1 VRVIAYRH
9 NGIDNLGVMV
19 DKFFFLS
26 LASVTPELPVT
37 MMGLLNV
44 DDWQAKVE
52 AFVHGKSGDLSIKD
66 VQLLPLISDTPVI
79 WCVGVNYK
87 EHQEETGRGAQE
99 EPMFFIRTNH
109 GLIGPYDPIIR
120 PNISNMLDFE
130 GELAVII
137 GKGGRHIS
145 KEDAHEHIAGYA
157 IFNDATIRDWQ
168 RHTIQFCPGKNFEG
182 TGPLGPWMMTPD
194 EFGDPYAQS
203 LTTRLNGEEVQ
214 YTSIADMDHKI
225 DKQIEYLST
234 IHTLRPGDIIST
246 GTPGGVGSR
255 REPPLWMEPGDTVSV
270 EITGLGII
278 ENKIE
283 QEGYAG

>member
-1 VRVIAYRH
+1 MRIIAYRQ
-9 NGIDNLGVMV
+9 NSIDNLGVVV
-19 DKFFFLS
+19 DEKNFIS
-26 LASVTPELPVT
+26 LASAGPELPVT
-37 MMGLLNV
+37 MMGLLNLE
-44 DDWQAKVE
+44 DWE
-52 AFVHGKSGDLSIKD
+52 AEVNVAISGKGTDLSIND
-66 VQLLPLISDTPVI
+66 VQLLPLIPDTPVI

-87 EHQEETGRGAQE
+87 EHQDETGRGAQE

-137 GKGGRHIS
+137 GKAGRHIT
-145 KEDAHEHIAGYA
+145 KESAHEHIAGYA

-203 LTTRLNGEEVQ
+203 LTTRLNGDVVQ
-214 YTSIADMDHKI
+214 HTSIADMDHEI

-278 ENKIE
+278 ENRIE
-283 QEGYAG
+283 QEV

>member
-1 VRVIAYRH
+1 MRVISYRY
-9 NGIDNLGVMV
+9 NGSDGLGIMV
-19 DKFFFLS
+19 DDKNFVELS
-26 LASVTPELPVT
+26 GIAPDLPTT
-37 MMGLLNV
+37 MIGLLNV
-44 DDWQAKVE
+44 DNWQAKAAAAVE
-52 AFVHGKSGDLSIKD
+52 GKVADLSISD
-66 VQLLPLISDTPVI
+66 VHLQPLVSDTPVI

-109 GLIGPYDPIIR
+109 GLIGAYDPIIR
-120 PNISNMLDFE
+120 PNISDKLDFE

-145 KEDAHEHIAGYA
+145 KEKAHEHIAGYA
-157 IFNDATIRDWQ
+157 IFNDGTIRDWQ

-194 EFGDPYAQS
+194 EFGDPYEQE
-203 LTTRLNGEEVQ
+203 LTTRLNGEIVQ
-214 YTSIADMDHKI
+214 HTSIADMDHKI

-234 IHTLRPGDIIST
+234 IHTLRPGDVIST

-255 REPPLWMEPGDTVSV
+255 REPPLWMKPGDIVSV
-270 EITGLGII
+270 EVTGLGLI

-283 QEGYAG
+283 QES

>member
-1 VRVIAYRH
+1 MRVISYTH
-9 NGIDNLGVMV
+9 NGTDGLGVMV
-19 DKFFFLS
+19 DDKGFVALS
-26 LASVTPELPVT
+26 GASADLPTT

-44 DDWQAKVE
+44 DDWQTKV
-52 AFVHGKSGDLSIKD
+52 AVAVDGKDADLSIDD

-87 EHQEETGRGAQE
+87 EHQDETGRGAQE

-109 GLIGPYDPIIR
+109 GLIAAYDPIIR
-120 PNISNMLDFE
+120 PNISDMLDFE

-145 KEDAHEHIAGYA
+145 KEKAHEHIAGYS
-157 IFNDATIRDWQ
+157 IFNDGTIRDWQ

-182 TGPLGPWMMTPD
+182 TGPFGPWLMTPD
-194 EFGDPYAQS
+194 EFGDPYAQE
-203 LTTRLNGEEVQ
+203 LTTRLNGESVQ
-214 YTSIADMDHKI
+214 YTSIANMDHKI

-234 IHTLRPGDIIST
+234 VHTLRPGDVIST

-255 REPPLWMEPGDTVSV
+255 REPPLWMKPGDTVSV

-283 QEGYAG
+283 QES

>member
-1 VRVIAYRH
+1 MRIISYRY
-9 NGIDNLGVMV
+9 NGSDGLGIMV
-19 DKFFFLS
+19 DDKNFAELS
-26 LASVTPELPVT
+26 GIAPDLPTT
-37 MMGLLNV
+37 MIGLLNV
-44 DDWQAKVE
+44 DNWQAKAAAAVE
-52 AFVHGKSGDLSIKD
+52 GKVADLSISD
-66 VQLLPLISDTPVI
+66 VHLQPLVSDTPVI

-109 GLIGPYDPIIR
+109 GLIGAYDPIIR
-120 PNISNMLDFE
+120 PNISDKLDFE

-145 KEDAHEHIAGYA
+145 KEKAHEHIAGYA
-157 IFNDATIRDWQ
+157 IFNDGTIRDWQ

-194 EFGDPYAQS
+194 EFGDPYEQE
-203 LTTRLNGEEVQ
+203 LTTRLNGEIVQ
-214 YTSIADMDHKI
+214 HTSIADMDHKI

-234 IHTLRPGDIIST
+234 IHTLRPGDVIST

-255 REPPLWMEPGDTVSV
+255 REPPLWMKPGDIVSV
-270 EITGLGII
+270 EVTGLGLI

-283 QEGYAG
+283 QES

>member
-1 VRVIAYRH
+1 LRVISYRY
-9 NGIDNLGVMV
+9 NGSDGLGIMV
-19 DKFFFLS
+19 DDKNFAELS
-26 LASVTPELPVT
+26 GIAPDLPTT
-37 MMGLLNV
+37 MIGLLSV
-44 DDWQAKVE
+44 DNWQAKAAAAVE
-52 AFVHGKSGDLSIKD
+52 GKVADLSISD
-66 VQLLPLISDTPVI
+66 VHLQPLVSDTPVI

-109 GLIGPYDPIIR
+109 GLIGAYDPIIR
-120 PNISNMLDFE
+120 PNISDKLDFE

-145 KEDAHEHIAGYA
+145 KEKAHEHIAGYA
-157 IFNDATIRDWQ
+157 IFNDGTIRDWQ

-194 EFGDPYAQS
+194 EFGDPYEQE
-203 LTTRLNGEEVQ
+203 LTTRLNGEIVQ
-214 YTSIADMDHKI
+214 HTSIADMDHKI

-234 IHTLRPGDIIST
+234 IHTLRPGDVIST

-255 REPPLWMEPGDTVSV
+255 REPPLWMKPGDIVSV
-270 EITGLGII
+270 EVTGLGLI

-283 QEGYAG
+283 QES

>member
-1 VRVIAYRH
+1 MRIIAYRQ
-9 NGIDNLGVMV
+9 NSIDNLGVMV
-19 DKFFFLS
+19 DEKNFIS
-26 LASVTPELPVT
+26 LASAGPELPVT
-37 MMGLLNV
+37 MMGLLNLE
-44 DDWQAKVE
+44 DWE
-52 AFVHGKSGDLSIKD
+52 AEVNVAISGKGTDLSIND
-66 VQLLPLISDTPVI
+66 VQLLPLIPDTPVI

-87 EHQEETGRGAQE
+87 EHQDETGRGAQE

-137 GKGGRHIS
+137 GKGGRHIT
-145 KEDAHEHIAGYA
+145 KESAHEHIAGYA

-194 EFGDPYAQS
+194 EFGDPYVQS
-203 LTTRLNGEEVQ
+203 LTTRLNGNAVQ
-214 YTSIADMDHKI
+214 HTSIADMDHKI

-270 EITGLGII
+270 EITGLGTI
-278 ENKIE
+278 ENRIE
-283 QEGYAG
+283 QEV

>member
-1 VRVIAYRH
+1 MRVIAYRH

-19 DKFFFLS
+19 DEKKFLS

-44 DDWQAKVE
+44 NEWQAKVE

-99 EPMFFIRTNH
+99 EPMFFIRINH
-109 GLIGPYDPIIR
+109 GL
-120 PNISNMLDFE
+120 ISNMLDFE

-283 QEGYAG
+283 QEG

>member
-1 VRVIAYRH
+1 VRVICYNH
-9 NGIDNLGVMV
+9 NGTDGLGVMV
-19 DKFFFLS
+19 DDKGFVA
-26 LASVTPELPVT
+26 LASAAPDLPTT

-44 DDWQAKVE
+44 DDWQAKAAAAVD
-52 AFVHGKSGDLSIKD
+52 GKAADLSIDD
-66 VQLLPLISDTPVI
+66 VQLLPLVSDTPVI

-87 EHQEETGRGAQE
+87 EHQDETGRGAQE

-120 PNISNMLDFE
+120 PNISDMLDFE

-145 KEDAHEHIAGYA
+145 KEKAHEHIAGYA
-157 IFNDATIRDWQ
+157 IFNDGTIRDWQ

-182 TGPLGPWMMTPD
+182 TGPFGPWMMTPD
-194 EFGDPYAQS
+194 EFGDPYKQT
-203 LTTRLNGEEVQ
+203 LTTKLNEETVQ

-255 REPPLWMEPGDTVSV
+255 REPQLWMKPGDTVTV
-270 EITGLGII
+270 EVSNLGII
-278 ENKIE
+278 KNRIE
-283 QEGYAG
+283 QEK

>member
-1 VRVIAYRH
+1 MRVISYTH
-9 NGIDNLGVMV
+9 NGTDGLGVMV
-19 DKFFFLS
+19 DDKGFVALS
-26 LASVTPELPVT
+26 GASADLPTT

-44 DDWQAKVE
+44 DDWQTKV
-52 AFVHGKSGDLSIKD
+52 AVAVDGKDADLSIDD

-87 EHQEETGRGAQE
+87 DHQDETGRGAQE

-109 GLIGPYDPIIR
+109 GLIGAYDPIIR
-120 PNISNMLDFE
+120 PNISDMLDFE

-145 KEDAHEHIAGYA
+145 KEKAHEHIAGYS
-157 IFNDATIRDWQ
+157 IFNDGTIRDWQ

-182 TGPLGPWMMTPD
+182 TGPFGPWLMTPD
-194 EFGDPYAQS
+194 EFGDPYAQE
-203 LTTRLNGEEVQ
+203 LTTRLNGESVQ

-234 IHTLRPGDIIST
+234 VHTLRPGDVIST

-255 REPPLWMEPGDTVSV
+255 REPPLWMKPGDTVSV

-283 QEGYAG
+283 QES

>member
-1 VRVIAYRH
+1 MRVISYRY
-9 NGIDNLGVMV
+9 NGSDGLGIMV
-19 DKFFFLS
+19 DDKNFAELS
-26 LASVTPELPVT
+26 GIAPDLPTT
-37 MMGLLNV
+37 MIGLLNV
-44 DDWQAKVE
+44 DNWQAKAAAAVE
-52 AFVHGKSGDLSIKD
+52 GKVADLSISD
-66 VQLLPLISDTPVI
+66 VHLQPLVSDTPVI

-109 GLIGPYDPIIR
+109 GLIGAYDPIIR
-120 PNISNMLDFE
+120 PNISDKLDFE

-145 KEDAHEHIAGYA
+145 KEKAHEHIAGYA
-157 IFNDATIRDWQ
+157 IFNDGTIRDWQ

-194 EFGDPYAQS
+194 EFGDPYEQE
-203 LTTRLNGEEVQ
+203 LTTRLNGEIVQ
-214 YTSIADMDHKI
+214 HTSIADMDHKI

-234 IHTLRPGDIIST
+234 IHTLRPGDVIST

-255 REPPLWMEPGDTVSV
+255 REPPLWMKPGDIVSV
-270 EITGLGII
+270 EVTGLGLI

-283 QEGYAG
+283 QES

>member
-1 VRVIAYRH
+1 MRVISYRH
-9 NGIDNLGVMV
+9 NGNDNLGIMV
-19 DKFFFLS
+19 DDEKFIS
-26 LASVTPELPVT
+26 LASVVPNFPNT

-44 DDWQAKVE
+44 VDWQLKVE
-52 AFVHGKSGDLSIKD
+52 NAVRGKSGNFSIHE

-87 EHQEETGRGAQE
+87 EHQDETGRGAQE

-109 GLIGPYDPIIR
+109 GLIGPYDSIIR
-120 PNISNMLDFE
+120 PNISDMLDFE

-137 GKGGRHIS
+137 GKGGRHIT
-145 KEDAHEHIAGYA
+145 KEKAHDHIAGYA

-194 EFGDPYAQS
+194 EFGDPYSQS
-203 LTTRLNGEEVQ
+203 LTTCLNGEEVQ
-214 YTSIADMDHKI
+214 HTKIADMDHKI

-255 REPPLWMEPGDTVSV
+255 REPPLWMKPGDIVSV

-283 QEGYAG
+283 QER

>member
-1 VRVIAYRH
+1 MRVIAYRH

-19 DKFFFLS
+19 DEKKFLS

-52 AFVHGKSGDLSIKD
+52 AFVHGKSGDFSIKD

-283 QEGYAG
+283 QEG

>member
-1 VRVIAYRH
+1 MRVISYRH
-9 NGIDNLGVMV
+9 NGNDNIGIMV
-19 DKFFFLS
+19 DSERFIP
-26 LASVTPELPVT
+26 LALVAPDLPLT
-37 MMGLLNV
+37 IMGLLNV
-44 DDWQAKVE
+44 EDWHSRVE
-52 AFVHGKSGDLSIKD
+52 SAVNGKSDYWSIKN

-87 EHQEETGRGAQE
+87 EHQDETGRGAQE

-120 PNISNMLDFE
+120 PNISDMLDFE

-137 GKGGRHIS
+137 GKGGRHIA
-145 KEDAHEHIAGYA
+145 KEKAHDHIAGYA

-203 LTTRLNGEEVQ
+203 LTTRLNGEQVQ
-214 YTSIADMDHKI
+214 HTSIADMDHKI

-246 GTPGGVGSR
+246 GTPGGVCSR
-255 REPPLWMEPGDTVSV
+255 REPPLWMKPGDTVSV
-270 EITGLGII
+270 EITGLGMI

-283 QEGYAG
+283 QEI

>member
-1 VRVIAYRH
+1 MRVISYTH
-9 NGIDNLGVMV
+9 NGTDGLGVMV
-19 DKFFFLS
+19 DDKGFVALS
-26 LASVTPELPVT
+26 GASADLPTT

-44 DDWQAKVE
+44 DDWQTKV
-52 AFVHGKSGDLSIKD
+52 AVAVDGKDADLSIDD

-87 EHQEETGRGAQE
+87 EHQDETGRGAQE

-109 GLIGPYDPIIR
+109 GLIGAYDPIIR
-120 PNISNMLDFE
+120 PNISDMLDFE

-145 KEDAHEHIAGYA
+145 KEKAHEHIAGYS
-157 IFNDATIRDWQ
+157 IFNDGTIRDWQ

-182 TGPLGPWMMTPD
+182 TGPFGPWLMTPD
-194 EFGDPYAQS
+194 EFGDPYAQE
-203 LTTRLNGEEVQ
+203 LTTRLNGESVQ

-234 IHTLRPGDIIST
+234 VHTLRPGDVIST

-255 REPPLWMEPGDTVSV
+255 REPPLWMKPGDTVSV

-283 QEGYAG
+283 QES

>member
-1 VRVIAYRH
+1 MRIIAYRQ
-9 NGIDNLGVMV
+9 NSIDNLGVMV
-19 DKFFFLS
+19 DEKNFIS
-26 LASVTPELPVT
+26 LASVAPELPVT
-37 MMGLLNV
+37 MMGLLNLE
-44 DDWQAKVE
+44 DWEVE
-52 AFVHGKSGDLSIKD
+52 VNVAISGKGTDLSIND
-66 VQLLPLISDTPVI
+66 VQLLPLIPDTPVI

-87 EHQEETGRGAQE
+87 EHQDETGRGAQE

-137 GKGGRHIS
+137 GKAGRHIT
-145 KEDAHEHIAGYA
+145 KESAHEHIAGYA

-203 LTTRLNGEEVQ
+203 LTTRLNGDVVQ
-214 YTSIADMDHKI
+214 HTRIADMDHKI

-278 ENKIE
+278 ENRIE
-283 QEGYAG
+283 QEV

>member
-1 VRVIAYRH
+1 VRVISYSH
-9 NGIDNLGVMV
+9 NGTDGLGVMV
-19 DKFFFLS
+19 DDKGFVA
-26 LASVTPELPVT
+26 LAGAAAELPAT

-44 DDWQAKVE
+44 DDWQGKV
-52 AFVHGKSGDLSIKD
+52 AAAVDGKAADLSIGD
-66 VQLLPLISDTPVI
+66 VRLLPLISDTPVL
-79 WCVGVNYK
+79 WCIGVNYK
-87 EHQEETGRGAQE
+87 EHQDETGRGAQE

-109 GLIGPYDPIIR
+109 GLIGAYDPIIR
-120 PNISNMLDFE
+120 PNCSDMLDFE

-145 KEDAHEHIAGYA
+145 KEKAHEHIAGYS
-157 IFNDATIRDWQ
+157 IFNDGTIRDWQ

-182 TGPLGPWMMTPD
+182 TGPFGPWLMTPD
-194 EFGDPYAQS
+194 EFGDPYAQE
-203 LTTRLNGEEVQ
+203 LTTRLNGEQVQ
-214 YTSIADMDHKI
+214 HTSIADMDHKI

-234 IHTLRPGDIIST
+234 VHTLRPGDVIST

-255 REPPLWMEPGDTVSV
+255 REPPLWMKPGDTVSV

-283 QEGYAG
+283 QES

>member
-1 VRVIAYRH
+1 MRIIAYRQ
-9 NGIDNLGVMV
+9 NSIDNLGVMV
-19 DKFFFLS
+19 DEKNFIS
-26 LASVTPELPVT
+26 LASAGPELPVT
-37 MMGLLNV
+37 MMGLLNLE
-44 DDWQAKVE
+44 DWE
-52 AFVHGKSGDLSIKD
+52 AEVNVAISGKGTDLSIND
-66 VQLLPLISDTPVI
+66 VQLLPLIPDTPVI

-87 EHQEETGRGAQE
+87 EHQDETGRGAQE

-137 GKGGRHIS
+137 GKGGRHIT
-145 KEDAHEHIAGYA
+145 KESAHEHIAGYA

-194 EFGDPYAQS
+194 EFGDPYVQS
-203 LTTRLNGEEVQ
+203 LTTRLNGNAVQ
-214 YTSIADMDHKI
+214 HTSIADMDHKI

-255 REPPLWMEPGDTVSV
+255 REPPLWMKPGDTVSV
-270 EITGLGII
+270 EITGLGTI
-278 ENKIE
+278 ENRIE
-283 QEGYAG
+283 QEV

>member
-1 VRVIAYRH
+1 MRVISYRH
-9 NGIDNLGVMV
+9 NDNDNIGIMV
-19 DKFFFLS
+19 DSESFIP
-26 LASVTPELPVT
+26 LALVAPDLPLT
-37 MMGLLNV
+37 IMELLNV
-44 DDWQAKVE
+44 EDWHSRVE
-52 AFVHGKSGDLSIKD
+52 SAVSGKSDYWSINN

-87 EHQEETGRGAQE
+87 EHQDETGRGAQE

-120 PNISNMLDFE
+120 PNISDMLDFE

-137 GKGGRHIS
+137 GKGGRHIA
-145 KEDAHEHIAGYA
+145 KEKAHDHIAGYA

-203 LTTRLNGEEVQ
+203 LTTRLNGEQVQ
-214 YTSIADMDHKI
+214 HTSIADMDHKI

-255 REPPLWMEPGDTVSV
+255 REPPLWMKPGDTVSV
-270 EITGLGII
+270 EITGLGMI

-283 QEGYAG
+283 QEI

>member
-1 VRVIAYRH
+1 MINYRQ
-9 NGIDNLGVMV
+9 NDTDGLGVMT
-19 DKFFFLS
+19 DEKNFIS
-26 LASVTPELPVT
+26 LAEVAPGVPVT
-37 MMGLLNV
+37 MMGLLNING
-44 DDWQAKVE
+44 WQAEVQ
-52 AFVHGKSGDLSIKD
+52 ASVQGKISHLSIGD
-66 VQLLPLISDTPVI
+66 VQLLPLIPNTPVI

-87 EHQEETGRGAQE
+87 EHQDETGRGAQE

-109 GLIGPYDPIIR
+109 GLIGAYDSIIR
-120 PNISNMLDFE
+120 PNISDMLDFE

-137 GKGGRHIS
+137 GKGGRHIT
-145 KEDAHEHIAGYA
+145 KEEAHNHIAGYA

-203 LTTRLNGEEVQ
+203 LTTRLNGEAVQ
-214 YTSIADMDHKI
+214 QTSIADMDHKI

-255 REPPLWMEPGDTVSV
+255 REPPLWMKPGDIISV
-270 EITGLGII
+270 EITGLGMI

-283 QEGYAG
+283 QES

>member
-1 VRVIAYRH
+1 MRVIAYRH

-19 DKFFFLS
+19 DEKKFLS

-44 DDWQAKVE
+44 DHWQAKVE

-283 QEGYAG
+283 QEG

>member
-1 VRVIAYRH
+1 MRVISYRH
-9 NGIDNLGVMV
+9 NGNDNIGIMV
-19 DKFFFLS
+19 DSERFIP
-26 LASVTPELPVT
+26 LALVAPDLPLT
-37 MMGLLNV
+37 IMGLLNIE
-44 DDWQAKVE
+44 DWHSRVE
-52 AFVHGKSGDLSIKD
+52 SAVSGKSDYWSINN

-87 EHQEETGRGAQE
+87 EHQDETGRGAQE

-120 PNISNMLDFE
+120 PNISDMLDFE

-137 GKGGRHIS
+137 GKGGRHIA
-145 KEDAHEHIAGYA
+145 KEKAHDHIAGYA

-203 LTTRLNGEEVQ
+203 LTTRLNGEQVQ
-214 YTSIADMDHKI
+214 HTSIADMDHKI

-234 IHTLRPGDIIST
+234 IQTLRPGDIIST

-255 REPPLWMEPGDTVSV
+255 REPPLWMKPGDTVSV
-270 EITGLGII
+270 EITGLGMI

-283 QEGYAG
+283 QEI

>member
-1 VRVIAYRH
+1 
-9 NGIDNLGVMV
+9 MV
-19 DKFFFLS
+19 DDKNFVELS
-26 LASVTPELPVT
+26 GIAPDLPTT
-37 MMGLLNV
+37 MIGLLNV
-44 DDWQAKVE
+44 DNWQAKAAAAVE
-52 AFVHGKSGDLSIKD
+52 GKVADLSISD
-66 VQLLPLISDTPVI
+66 VHLQPLVSDTPVI

-109 GLIGPYDPIIR
+109 GLIGAYDPIIR
-120 PNISNMLDFE
+120 PNISDKLDFE

-145 KEDAHEHIAGYA
+145 KEKAHEHIAGYA
-157 IFNDATIRDWQ
+157 IFNDGTIRDWQ

-194 EFGDPYAQS
+194 EFGDPYEQE
-203 LTTRLNGEEVQ
+203 LTTRLNGEIVQ
-214 YTSIADMDHKI
+214 HTSIADMDHKI

-234 IHTLRPGDIIST
+234 IHTLRPGDVIST

-255 REPPLWMEPGDTVSV
+255 REPPLWMKPGDIVSV
-270 EITGLGII
+270 EVTGLGLI

-283 QEGYAG
+283 QES

>member
-1 VRVIAYRH
+1 
-9 NGIDNLGVMV
+9 MV
-19 DKFFFLS
+19 DDKNFAELS
-26 LASVTPELPVT
+26 GIAPDLPTT
-37 MMGLLNV
+37 MIGLLNV
-44 DDWQAKVE
+44 DNWQARAAAAVEGKV
-52 AFVHGKSGDLSIKD
+52 ADLSISD
-66 VQLLPLISDTPVI
+66 VHLQPLVSDTPVI

-109 GLIGPYDPIIR
+109 GLIGAYDPIIR
-120 PNISNMLDFE
+120 PNISDKLDFE

-145 KEDAHEHIAGYA
+145 KEKAHEHIAGYA
-157 IFNDATIRDWQ
+157 IFNDGTIRDWQ

-194 EFGDPYAQS
+194 EFGDPYEQE
-203 LTTRLNGEEVQ
+203 LTTRLNGEIVQ
-214 YTSIADMDHKI
+214 HTSIADMDHKI

-234 IHTLRPGDIIST
+234 IHTLRPGDVIST

-255 REPPLWMEPGDTVSV
+255 REPPLWMKPGDIVSV
-270 EITGLGII
+270 EVTGLGLI

-283 QEGYAG
+283 QES

>member
-1 VRVIAYRH
+1 MRVISYSH
-9 NGIDNLGVMV
+9 SGTDGLGIMV
-19 DKFFFLS
+19 DDKGFVA
-26 LASVTPELPVT
+26 LAGVAPDLPTT
-37 MMGLLNV
+37 MMALLNL
-44 DDWQAKVE
+44 DDWQDKVAAAVE
-52 AFVHGKSGDLSIKD
+52 GKAADLSID
-66 VQLLPLISDTPVI
+66 EVQLLPLVSDTPVL

-87 EHQEETGRGAQE
+87 EHQDETGRGAQE

-109 GLIGPYDPIIR
+109 GLIGAYDPIIR
-120 PNISNMLDFE
+120 PNCSDMLDFE

-145 KEDAHEHIAGYA
+145 KEKAHEHIAGYS
-157 IFNDATIRDWQ
+157 IFNDGTIRDWQ

-182 TGPLGPWMMTPD
+182 TGPFGPWLMTPD
-194 EFGDPYAQS
+194 EFGDPYAQE
-203 LTTRLNGEEVQ
+203 LTTRLNGEQVQ
-214 YTSIADMDHKI
+214 HTSIADMDHKI

-234 IHTLRPGDIIST
+234 VHTLRPGDVIST

-255 REPPLWMEPGDTVSV
+255 REPPLWMKPGDTVSV

-283 QEGYAG
+283 QES

>member
-1 VRVIAYRH
+1 MRVISYRH
-9 NGIDNLGVMV
+9 NGNDNIGIMV
-19 DKFFFLS
+19 DSERFIP
-26 LASVTPELPVT
+26 LALVAPDLPLT
-37 MMGLLNV
+37 IMGLLNIE
-44 DDWQAKVE
+44 DWHSRVE
-52 AFVHGKSGDLSIKD
+52 SAVNGKSDYWSIKN

-87 EHQEETGRGAQE
+87 EHQDETGRGAQE

-120 PNISNMLDFE
+120 PNISDMLDFE

-137 GKGGRHIS
+137 GKGGRHIA
-145 KEDAHEHIAGYA
+145 KEKAHDHIAGYA

-203 LTTRLNGEEVQ
+203 LTTRLNGEQVQ
-214 YTSIADMDHKI
+214 HTSIADMDHKI

-255 REPPLWMEPGDTVSV
+255 REPPLWMKPGDTVSV
-270 EITGLGII
+270 EITGLGMI

-283 QEGYAG
+283 QEI

>member
-1 VRVIAYRH
+1 MRIIAYRQ
-9 NGIDNLGVMV
+9 NSIDNLGVMV
-19 DKFFFLS
+19 DEKNFIS
-26 LASVTPELPVT
+26 LASVAPELPVT
-37 MMGLLNV
+37 MMGLVNLEDWEAEVNV
-44 DDWQAKVE
+44 AIS
-52 AFVHGKSGDLSIKD
+52 GKGTDLSIND
-66 VQLLPLISDTPVI
+66 VQLLPLIPDTPVI

-87 EHQEETGRGAQE
+87 EHQDETGRGAQE

-137 GKGGRHIS
+137 GKAGRHIT
-145 KEDAHEHIAGYA
+145 KESAHEHIAGYA

-203 LTTRLNGEEVQ
+203 LTTRLNGDVVQ
-214 YTSIADMDHKI
+214 HTSIADMDHKI

-278 ENKIE
+278 ENRIE
-283 QEGYAG
+283 QEV

>member
-1 VRVIAYRH
+1 MRVIAYRH

-19 DKFFFLS
+19 DEKKFLS

-52 AFVHGKSGDLSIKD
+52 AFVDGKSGDFSIKD

-283 QEGYAG
+283 QEG

>member
-1 VRVIAYRH
+1 MRVISYRH
-9 NGIDNLGVMV
+9 NGNDNLGIMV
-19 DKFFFLS
+19 DDEKFIS
-26 LASVTPELPVT
+26 LASVAPNFPNT

-44 DDWQAKVE
+44 VDWQLKVE
-52 AFVHGKSGDLSIKD
+52 NAVREKAGDFSIND
-66 VQLLPLISDTPVI
+66 VQLLPLIPDTPVI

-87 EHQEETGRGAQE
+87 EHQDETGRGAQE

-109 GLIGPYDPIIR
+109 GLIGPYDSIIR

-137 GKGGRHIS
+137 GKGGRHIT
-145 KEDAHEHIAGYA
+145 KENAHNHIAGYA

-194 EFGDPYAQS
+194 EFGDPYSQS
-203 LTTRLNGEEVQ
+203 LTTRLNGAEVQ
-214 YTSIADMDHKI
+214 HTRIADMDHKI

-255 REPPLWMEPGDTVSV
+255 REPPLWMKPGDVVSV

-278 ENKIE
+278 KNKIE
-283 QEGYAG
+283 QES

>member
-1 VRVIAYRH
+1 MRIIAYRQ
-9 NGIDNLGVMV
+9 NSIDNLGVMV
-19 DKFFFLS
+19 DEKNFIS
-26 LASVTPELPVT
+26 LASVAPELPVT
-37 MMGLLNV
+37 MMGLLNLE
-44 DDWQAKVE
+44 DWEVE
-52 AFVHGKSGDLSIKD
+52 VNVAISGKGTDLSIND
-66 VQLLPLISDTPVI
+66 VQLLPLIPDTPVI

-87 EHQEETGRGAQE
+87 EHQDETGRGAQE

-137 GKGGRHIS
+137 GKGGRHIT
-145 KEDAHEHIAGYA
+145 KESAHEHIAGYA

-194 EFGDPYAQS
+194 EFGDPYAHS
-203 LTTRLNGEEVQ
+203 LTTRLNGDVVQ
-214 YTSIADMDHKI
+214 HTSIADMDHEI

-278 ENKIE
+278 ENRIE
-283 QEGYAG
+283 QEV

>member
-1 VRVIAYRH
+1 MRVIAYRH

-19 DKFFFLS
+19 DEKKFLS

-44 DDWQAKVE
+44 NEWQAKVE

-283 QEGYAG
+283 QEG

>member
-1 VRVIAYRH
+1 MRIIAYRQ
-9 NGIDNLGVMV
+9 NSIDNLGVMV
-19 DKFFFLS
+19 DEKNFIS
-26 LASVTPELPVT
+26 LASVGPELPVT
-37 MMGLLNV
+37 MMGLLNLE
-44 DDWQAKVE
+44 DWE
-52 AFVHGKSGDLSIKD
+52 AEVNVAISGKGTDLSIND
-66 VQLLPLISDTPVI
+66 VQLLPLIPDTPVI

-87 EHQEETGRGAQE
+87 EHQDETGRGAQE

-137 GKGGRHIS
+137 GKAGRHIT
-145 KEDAHEHIAGYA
+145 KESAHEHIAGYA

-203 LTTRLNGEEVQ
+203 LTTRLNGDVVQ
-214 YTSIADMDHKI
+214 HTSIADMDHKI

-255 REPPLWMEPGDTVSV
+255 REPPLWMKPGDTVAV

-283 QEGYAG
+283 QEI